1 MDGFWQNGI
10 AIESMANAMKY
21 GNHSRYL
28 SVVKVQRTKPS
39 LFDSGK
45 LSIERILHP
54 LHPSLKVQQIFLLYI
69 KKFEQSSKTFDSHPK
84 HLIVIQN
91 I

>member
-28 SVVKVQRTKPS
+28 SVVKVYK
-39 LFDSGK
+39 
-45 LSIERILHP
+45 
-54 LHPSLKVQQIFLLYI
+54 
-69 KKFEQSSKTFDSHPK
+69 SSKPKRRNMFLRPTSHEAFW
-84 HLIVIQN
+84 HTILQ
-91 I
+91 